1 MEEDKFALVEKIIKD
16 VHNVLSKIAELYAFD
31 VVPMDINFQNKSP
44 VLHLEN
50 CLGLESWCV
59 KHVYMYCYS
68 ELMDKYSVKSKR
80 KTQKIS
86 TIDSDRLVRL
96 LNLTLLLNPEINSLW
111 NRRRELVEGLL
122 IDKTVELHFI
132 RLVLSRKPKC
142 NEAFAYRRWL
152 LESILQGEGN
162 IRNTIEHLINDEF
175 VICDLASDK
184 SPNNYHSWNH
194 RMWFLYKLKVVSINC
209 DLDALYIKEYHA
221 SEKWIS
227 KHVSDFSCFHYNQFC
242 IKNLYNLS
250 NDSWKSFEKTLNVDL
265 RKTLVR
271 VLASNFPK
279 DVTIQ
284 ASEDN
289 LVEYSEENLINLL
302 LAYSNKVCICNVD
315 YVQMSRKIEILF
327 HALVLNNE
335 LIQFYKY
342 HETLWYHRRFIL
354 HEFIVIMYDYFGLI
368 RYNGALIK
376 KNCKVCNYDD
386 LRQKQAKVGRYD
398 SNHIFSS
405 LLFNVIIT
413 HEKKIIEESRK
424 DGDHYADR
432 YEKYLK
438 FVEGFN
444 NVM

>member
-16 VHNVLSKIAELYAFD
+16 VHKVLSKIAELYAFD
-31 VVPMDINFQNKSP
+31 VVPVDINFQNKSP

-50 CLGLESWCV
+50 CLGLESWCI

-68 ELMDKYSVKSKR
+68 ELMDKYSIKSKR
-80 KTQKIS
+80 KTRKIS
-86 TIDSDRLVRL
+86 TIDSDRLIML
-96 LNLTLLLNPEINSLW
+96 LNVTLLLNPEINSLW
-111 NRRRELVEGLL
+111 NRRRELVLGLL
-122 IDKTVELHFI
+122 LDKTVELHFT

-152 LESILQGEGN
+152 LESIFEGEGY
-162 IRNTIEHLINDEF
+162 IRNGIEHLMNEEF
-175 VICDLASDK
+175 VVCDLASDK

-194 RMWFLYKLKVVSINC
+194 RIWLLNKLRIVSTNY
-209 DLDALYIKEYHA
+209 DLNALYVKEYHA

-242 IKNLYNLS
+242 IKNLYNIC
-250 NDSWKSFEKTLNVDL
+250 NDSWKSLEKTLNIDL

-284 ASEDN
+284 ASEAD
-289 LVEYSEENLINLL
+289 LVGYSDENLINL
-302 LAYSNKVCICNVD
+302 LAYSNKVCNCNVD
-315 YVQMSRKIEILF
+315 YVQMCRRIEILF
-327 HALVLNNE
+327 HALILNNE
-335 LIQFYKY
+335 LIKFYKY

-354 HEFIVIMYDYFGLI
+354 HEIITIMYDHFGLK
-368 RYNGALIK
+368 RDNGVLIK
-376 KNCKVCNYDD
+376 KNCKICNVDEI
-386 LRQKQAKVGRYD
+386 RQKQPKIGRYD
-398 SNHIFSS
+398 SNRIFSS
-405 LLFNVIIT
+405 VLFNVIIS
-413 HEKKIIEESRK
+413 HERNIIEESRK

-432 YEKYLK
+432 HEKYLK
-438 FVEGFN
+438 FVKGFN